1 MAIINSE
8 KNLFKN
14 WTQSIYALIKD
25 EKKMLS
31 SEILFLTCSGFDIIN
46 NTNSSL
52 SSQDTLEKIFN
63 FSKKY
68 RITDLVFESSLYLIS
83 SLKIFKE
90 IYIGSLLESSI
101 LLKKK
106 LSDYVIYLI
115 ISNRKN
121 FDLSISYKLIDYY
134 IEFDLFQ
141 EYKELI
147 ISLRLENPKLI
158 GPLSRPYSD
167 SYNYFEMDHSLSTL
181 YFSSNNKEE
190 FSRIK
195 SSYNIKNYFQKAVEN
210 EYISQTDLK
219 QIFNTIYEEKFWGE
233 NPESKELLYSGKG
246 TYSEVVNN
254 VFFET
259 IKNFKENYKIKE
271 ILDYGCGDFHVGKT
285 LIKIF
290 KKYIGVDI
298 SDKVINYNKL
308 ENRYDNVTFLTLDEY
323 LTNNRFNSELILFR
337 QVLQHLPNFYIK
349 NLLKWVSNKFRYCI
363 TLETLPKN
371 SLNSNLEGKSF
382 INSRYITNS
391 VIRINEEPFNI
402 NASVLEKYTPFDK
415 NENVYYEITYYS
427 FDSE

>member
-1 MAIINSE
+1 MTC
-8 KNLFKN
+8 FK
-14 WTQSIYALIKD
+14 
-25 EKKMLS
+25 
-31 SEILFLTCSGFDIIN
+31 
-46 NTNSSL
+46 
-52 SSQDTLEKIFN
+52 
-63 FSKKY
+63 
-68 RITDLVFESSLYLIS
+68 
-83 SLKIFKE
+83 
-90 IYIGSLLESSI
+90 
-101 LLKKK
+101 
-106 LSDYVIYLI
+106 
-115 ISNRKN
+115 
-121 FDLSISYKLIDYY
+121 
-134 IEFDLFQ
+134 
-141 EYKELI
+141 
-147 ISLRLENPKLI
+147 
-158 GPLSRPYSD
+158 
-167 SYNYFEMDHSLSTL
+167 
-181 YFSSNNKEE
+181 
-190 FSRIK
+190 
-195 SSYNIKNYFQKAVEN
+195 NIKNYFQKAVEN